1 MLPANPSALGDCFGL
16 HAGRPVPC
24 MPDGQPLA
32 SRYAAGCCACSRSA
46 GSFFR
51 KLSSSSVDDP
61 LDIELADDPKALE
74 HCFRLHA
81 GRPVS
86 CMPDGPPLGCRNA
99 ARCWARSQSVSLFV
113 YCRARPSSIRWI
125 VSFSLIRQLSPI
137 VFDCMPD
144 GPFGACRTAR
154 VLDRCWRTQQSR
166 KHYTALALLEHIPPI
181 VFARKFIFRTP
192 AVKRDEIVHSACR
205 TARLACRTARR
216 SDAAAPL
223 AVGQAASPSVPT
235 LTDELVRRR

>member
-1 MLPANPSALGDCFGL
+1 
-16 HAGRPVPC
+16 
-24 MPDGQPLA
+24 
-32 SRYAAGCCACSRSA
+32 
-46 GSFFR
+46 
-51 KLSSSSVDDP
+51 
-61 LDIELADDPKALE
+61 
-74 HCFRLHA
+74 
-81 GRPVS
+81 
-86 CMPDGPPLGCRNA
+86 
-99 ARCWARSQSVSLFV
+99 
-113 YCRARPSSIRWI
+113 

-166 KHYTALALLEHIPPI
+166 KHYTALALLEHIPHI

-235 LTDELVRRR
+235 LTDELVRR